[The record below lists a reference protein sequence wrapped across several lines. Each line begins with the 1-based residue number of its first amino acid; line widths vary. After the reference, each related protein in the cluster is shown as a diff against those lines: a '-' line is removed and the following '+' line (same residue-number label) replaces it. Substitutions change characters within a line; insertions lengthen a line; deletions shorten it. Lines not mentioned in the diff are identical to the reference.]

1 MENKKIDELKDAM
14 GSANLSQE
22 QLQEQ
27 LKQKIQKASKAR
39 AIFEKETPKRASL
52 NSFKHI
58 NKKSENNKILLF
70 LLIITTILI
79 FIAIYIFNKE
89 TKKEE
94 PLYTK
99 ETKNRLSFKELYDS
113 KNYATYNCYSFK
125 SGKISFPIKE
135 CKEEMDKFLMENRS
149 ANRFEIVPLIS
160 ENDSIIYKS
169 IEKDIQNQPEELR
182 KKIKEYLFIGVATER
197 ILESVWYIKK
207 ILGEETIVTSSQ
219 YYVKSDNE
227 NEQGVII
234 RAYH

>member
-1 MENKKIDELKDAM
+1 MEDNKIDELKNAM

-27 LKQKIQKASKAR
+27 LKQKIQKASKTR
-39 AIFEKETPKRASL
+39 ALFEKGSAKRATL

-58 NKKSENNKILLF
+58 KKSENNKILLV
-70 LLIITTILI
+70 LLSITAILI

-94 PLYTK
+94 PVYTK

-113 KNYATYNCYSFK
+113 KNYATYNCYEFK

-135 CKEEMDKFLMENRS
+135 CKEEMDKFLLDNRN

-169 IEKDIQNQPEELR
+169 IENDIKNQEEALN
-182 KKIKEYLFIGVATER
+182 KKVKEYLFIGLATER

-207 ILGEETIVTSSQ
+207 ILGEDTIVTSSQ
-219 YYVKSDNE
+219 YYVKSENE